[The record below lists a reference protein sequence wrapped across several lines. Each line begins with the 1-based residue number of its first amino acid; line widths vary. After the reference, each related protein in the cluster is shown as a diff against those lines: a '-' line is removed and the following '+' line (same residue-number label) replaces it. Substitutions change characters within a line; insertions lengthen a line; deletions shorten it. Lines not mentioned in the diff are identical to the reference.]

1 MAETIDKIQVEV
13 EATAK
18 GTSQVFKE
26 LTSNLQTLKSALSSI
41 DTSKLSQ
48 VNKASNKIKVDTSGM
63 TKAQKD
69 VESSVN
75 SIKQALAG
83 LQSLKNAAL
92 GGDSSSATSF
102 NRRVIAIQSN
112 IDVLKEK
119 LSQLGNTSVP
129 TQAFTDLDS
138 KIETTRTKL
147 QDLESKYASMGG
159 KAVDLGDLT
168 QTNSDIE
175 TTKTELDSLI
185 AKQQELINT
194 GQAYTDPFSGYRDS
208 IEEVQST
215 LASASSEVQTAI
227 DNMSNSASSADTSGL
242 ANGLGD
248 VADKAKEAASS
259 LWSMTKSGIKSG
271 FSSLKN
277 SLSKIKDT
285 LTNIGK
291 KASSSVSTGFSKILK
306 YAFGIRSMYVLFRR
320 LRSAVKDSF
329 TELQNS
335 GAYYQTTKAN
345 IDALK
350 SSLST
355 LKYQFGAAFEPIFNT
370 VAPALQTLINYL
382 VTVMNTISAF
392 IAKLTGK
399 STYSKAVASTAAI
412 AANTGS
418 AAGSAAE
425 LNKQLQGFD
434 ELNNLDLDSGSSGG
448 SGGGGSSNSGSVQY
462 VEESVDSA
470 LTSFW
475 DSLSNAITN
484 GEWYKAGT
492 LISNALTEALNS
504 INWDSIF
511 QSASNFGTG
520 LADFLNGLITD
531 DLFSAVGTTIANALK
546 TALIAALTFGTEF
559 DWSGLGT
566 AIASGINAFVEAN
579 PLDLLV
585 SAFNV
590 WANGILTTLIT
601 AIDTTSWKA
610 IAQHIADA
618 IGNLDVGGITW
629 KLGKLVTSLVNAVKD
644 LVSNKETWT
653 NLGNK
658 IAEGI
663 NGFFEG
669 FEGSSVAY
677 LLNNLISGLQSM
689 ITTALKKIKWS
700 EVAKDI
706 VTFIGNLDLG
716 NIALI
721 ISGLYLASAA
731 WTATK
736 TAFVALLKTNIMSV
750 VGGLGT
756 VNAGTVAVS
765 VLLAASIGWKIG
777 TKIYESASGH
787 EVEQGFIDEITDIWN
802 GFTKDKVKFNL
813 LDFIEFTVEDADG
826 WYGDYRNWVNDLV
839 DCITEDFE
847 TLKTSVESAWDSV
860 WYGKGTTAHG
870 YNGATS
876 EAVRYIE
883 GTGQGYDSELNE
895 KGANLWN
902 GIFNGFDKAMKVT
915 NPLII
920 PIEWLKDKFAKWWAD
935 TFEEHSPA
943 RAVYPLGEN
952 LWLGIYNGFKEAME
966 KFSLSELIND
976 LSVELLGTGQVKTGK
991 TAQGNFNRS
1000 TDKTHSNKGNNTV
1013 TYKINTETQ
1022 INGTKKSSAEIN
1034 SYAEAY
1040 NNLFTEANQS
1050 ASATH
1055 KLDVG
1060 GQISSIDDVTDW
1072 KNKFHNLRQTWTSK
1086 DATLTAKEDGLA
1098 NGNVANWIKQFDE
1111 KKKSW
1116 TDKTSTLSV
1125 KQSGLE
1131 SFGDENKGY
1140 IKQLNQVK
1148 SKWQGSSATF
1158 NVDLKGNIGSSTELT
1173 NVANAAKSL
1182 NDNFPSGNHSATWSA
1197 TLSGTDTNSLNA
1209 YAGAVKNVYD
1219 NFYTGEHTAS
1229 YSVSISGDTSGADTW
1244 ISNVASKLAKKIS
1257 EQISGTSSKGSTKF
1271 YGNANGGI
1279 ISGNN
1284 VFNIPQYAGG
1294 TLNAGSVF
1302 VAGESG
1308 PEVMGHINGR
1318 TEILNRSQIASIMN
1332 NSFVSAM
1339 AQFGNRMLASPETVA
1354 YRSSSYQGYTPTST
1368 NGDSIYLAEQN
1379 QLLREQNQLLAEI
1392 LEKPTGISSRDVFN
1406 ATRSEAQSYYN
1417 RTGNS
1422 AFM

>member
-69 VESSVN
+69 VEDNVN

-83 LQSLKNAAL
+83 LKSLKIAAL

-102 NRRVIAIQSN
+102 NRRVISIQSS

-168 QTNSDIE
+168 QTQSDIE

-194 GQAYTDPFSGYRDS
+194 GQAYTDPFAGYRDS

-248 VADKAKEAASS
+248 VASQAKEAASS
-259 LWSMTKSGIKSG
+259 LWSMAKSGIKSG

-291 KASSSVSTGFSKILK
+291 NASSSVSTGFSKILK

-448 SGGGGSSNSGSVQY
+448 SGGGGSSDSGSVQY

-475 DSLSNAITN
+475 DSLSDAITN

-546 TALIAALTFGTEF
+546 TALIAAFSFGSEF
-559 DWSGLGT
+559 DWTGLGT
-566 AIASGINAFVEAN
+566 AIASGINSFVEAN

-590 WANGILTTLIT
+590 WANGILTTLIS
-601 AIDTTSWKA
+601 AIDGISWKD

-618 IGNLDVGGITW
+618 IAKLDVGGISW
-629 KLGKLVTSLVNAVKD
+629 NLGTLANEIANALYT

-653 NLGNK
+653 NLGTKIGEGITNLFK
-658 IAEGI
+658 SMNQVDDKTGLTGWQALGKSITSTISGLVDAIKTALETVEWDEVGQAIADFIAEIDVSQLLWDLGTLAWEI
-663 NGFFEG
+663 VKALADAIVSLWENGDAKTKIG
-669 FEGSSVAY
+669 MAIIGLIAVAK
-677 LLNNLISGLQSM
+677 LTNLASTLTTLISGAVPSTISLSNPIQLSWLGKVALVAGTAALSWEAGKSLSQWIAEKLSGTEGISAEAASDYIKVSQSM
-689 ITTALKKIKWS
+689 TLEMVLEEISSAANETTASGENRLWKAWQDLVNDWYEPVYEEIDSAQDKNKNTNTKKI
-700 EVAKDI
+700 
-706 VTFIGNLDLG
+706 
-716 NIALI
+716 
-721 ISGLYLASAA
+721 
-731 WTATK
+731 
-736 TAFVALLKTNIMSV
+736 
-750 VGGLGT
+750 
-756 VNAGTVAVS
+756 
-765 VLLAASIGWKIG
+765 
-777 TKIYESASGH
+777 
-787 EVEQGFIDEITDIWN
+787 
-802 GFTKDKVKFNL
+802 
-813 LDFIEFTVEDADG
+813 
-826 WYGDYRNWVNDLV
+826 
-839 DCITEDFE
+839 
-847 TLKTSVESAWDSV
+847 
-860 WYGKGTTAHG
+860 
-870 YNGATS
+870 
-876 EAVRYIE
+876 
-883 GTGQGYDSELNE
+883 
-895 KGANLWN
+895 N
-902 GIFNGFDKAMKVT
+902 GIPVNETQYD
-915 NPLII
+915 
-920 PIEWLKDKFAKWWAD
+920 
-935 TFEEHSPA
+935 
-943 RAVYPLGEN
+943 
-952 LWLGIYNGFKEAME
+952 
-966 KFSLSELIND
+966 
-976 LSVELLGTGQVKTGK
+976 GQKKTGK
-991 TAQGNFNRS
+991 TS
-1000 TDKTHSNKGNNTV
+1000 TRTFKYN
-1013 TYKINTETQ
+1013 IETQ
-1022 INGTKKSSAEIN
+1022 INGTKKSASEVNNLAESYKNLNSEASESAE
-1034 SYAEAY
+1034 
-1040 NNLFTEANQS
+1040 
-1050 ASATH
+1050 ATYTV
-1055 KLDVG
+1055 KTG
-1060 GQISSIDDVTDW
+1060 GQISSVEDLTDW
-1072 KNKFHNLRQTWTSK
+1072 KNKFHNLRQTWSSK

-1098 NGNVANWIKQFDE
+1098 NGNVENWIKQFDE

-1148 SKWQGSSATF
+1148 SKWEGKSTSF

-1173 NVANAAKSL
+1173 NVANAVSTLNSSFQGDKS
-1182 NDNFPSGNHSATWSA
+1182 
-1197 TLSGTDTNSLNA
+1197 
-1209 YAGAVKNVYD
+1209 
-1219 NFYTGEHTAS
+1219 AS
-1229 YSVSISGDTSGADTW
+1229 YSVSYSGPSGTDLGSYAGGVASINSAFSEANSKTLAYTISASVDMDSVNSAISK
-1244 ISNVASKLAKKIS
+1244 ISNEI
-1257 EQISGTSSKGSTKF
+1257 SKGLTKEIKMTAK
-1271 YGNANGGI
+1271 ANGGI
-1279 ISGNN
+1279 ITANTT
-1284 VFNIPQYAGG
+1284 FNIPQYAGG

-1354 YRSSSYQGYTPTST
+1354 YRSSSYQGYTATST
-1368 NGDSIYLAEQN
+1368 NGDSLYLAEQN
-1379 QLLREQNQLLAEI
+1379 QLLREQNQLLTEI

>member
-1 MAETIDKIQVEV
+1 MAQTIDKVQVEV

-18 GTSQVFKE
+18 GTSQVFSD
-26 LTSNLQTLKSALSSI
+26 LTKNLATLKSALESI
-41 DTSKLSQ
+41 DTSKLSK
-48 VNKASNKIKVDTSGM
+48 VNKASGKLGIDTSGM
-63 TKAQKD
+63 TKAEKE
-69 VESSVN
+69 VSSSVD
-75 SIKQALAG
+75 SLKQKLAG
-83 LQSLKNAAL
+83 LNSYKTAAL
-92 GGDSSSATSF
+92 SGDSSSFTSF
-102 NRRVIAIQSN
+102 NRRVISIQSE
-112 IDVLKEK
+112 IDVLAEK
-119 LSQLGNTSVP
+119 LRQLGDN
-129 TQAFTDLDS
+129 
-138 KIETTRTKL
+138 RTGVNI
-147 QDLESKYASMGG
+147 D
-159 KAVDLGDLT
+159 T
-168 QTNSDIE
+168 
-175 TTKTELDSLI
+175 DSL
-185 AKQQELINT
+185 QT
-194 GQAYTDPFSGYRDS
+194 YRDQLVD
-208 IEEVQST
+208 IQNTLST
-215 LASASSEVQTAI
+215 TSSETQNAY
-227 DNMSNSASSADTSGL
+227 NAMSSATSNADTSGL
-242 ANGLGD
+242 SNGLGE

-259 LWSMTKSGIKSG
+259 LWSMAKSGIKSG

-285 LTNIGK
+285 LTSIGK
-291 KASSSVSTGFSKILK
+291 NASSSVSTGFSKILK

-448 SGGGGSSNSGSVQY
+448 SGGGGSSDSGSVEY

-475 DSLSNAITN
+475 DSLADAITS

-492 LISNALTEALNS
+492 LISDALTEALNS

-511 QSASNFGTG
+511 ESASNFGTG

-531 DLFSAVGTTIANALK
+531 DLFSAVGTTIANSLK
-546 TALIAALTFGTEF
+546 TALIAAFSFGSEF
-559 DWSGLGT
+559 DWTGLGT
-566 AIASGINAFVEAN
+566 AIASGINSFVEAN

-590 WANGILTTLIT
+590 WANGILTTLIS
-601 AIDTTSWKA
+601 AIDGISWKG

-618 IGNLDVGGITW
+618 IAKLDVGGISW
-629 KLGKLVTSLVNAVKD
+629 NLGTLANEIANALYT

-653 NLGNK
+653 NLGTKIGEGITNLFK
-658 IAEGI
+658 SMNQVDDKTGLTGWQALGKSITSTISGLVDAIKTALETVEWDEVGQAIADFIAEIDVSQLLWDLGTLAWEI
-663 NGFFEG
+663 VKALADAIVSLWENGDAKTKIG
-669 FEGSSVAY
+669 MAIIGLIAVAK
-677 LLNNLISGLQSM
+677 LTNLASTLTTLISGAVPSTISLSNPIQLSWLGKVALVAGTAALSWEAGKSLSQWIAEKLSGTEGISAEAASDYIKVSQSM
-689 ITTALKKIKWS
+689 TLEMVLEEISSAANETTASGENRLWKAWQDLVNDWYEPVYEEIDSAQNKNKNTNTKKI
-700 EVAKDI
+700 
-706 VTFIGNLDLG
+706 
-716 NIALI
+716 
-721 ISGLYLASAA
+721 
-731 WTATK
+731 
-736 TAFVALLKTNIMSV
+736 
-750 VGGLGT
+750 
-756 VNAGTVAVS
+756 
-765 VLLAASIGWKIG
+765 
-777 TKIYESASGH
+777 
-787 EVEQGFIDEITDIWN
+787 
-802 GFTKDKVKFNL
+802 
-813 LDFIEFTVEDADG
+813 
-826 WYGDYRNWVNDLV
+826 
-839 DCITEDFE
+839 
-847 TLKTSVESAWDSV
+847 
-860 WYGKGTTAHG
+860 
-870 YNGATS
+870 
-876 EAVRYIE
+876 
-883 GTGQGYDSELNE
+883 
-895 KGANLWN
+895 N
-902 GIFNGFDKAMKVT
+902 GIPVNETQYD
-915 NPLII
+915 
-920 PIEWLKDKFAKWWAD
+920 
-935 TFEEHSPA
+935 
-943 RAVYPLGEN
+943 
-952 LWLGIYNGFKEAME
+952 
-966 KFSLSELIND
+966 
-976 LSVELLGTGQVKTGK
+976 GQKKTGK
-991 TAQGNFNRS
+991 TS
-1000 TDKTHSNKGNNTV
+1000 TRTFKYN
-1013 TYKINTETQ
+1013 IETQ
-1022 INGTKKSSAEIN
+1022 INGTKKSESDVSKLAESYKNLN
-1034 SYAEAY
+1034 SEAKENAEATY
-1040 NNLFTEANQS
+1040 TVK
-1050 ASATH
+1050 T
-1055 KLDVG
+1055 G
-1060 GQISSIDDVTDW
+1060 GQISDITDLTDW
-1072 KNKFHNLRQTWTSK
+1072 KNKFHNLRQTWSSK

-1098 NGNVANWIKQFDE
+1098 NGNVENWIKQFDE

-1182 NDNFPSGNHSATWSA
+1182 NDNFPSGDHSATWSA

-1354 YRSSSYQGYTPTST
+1354 YRSSSYQGYTATST
-1368 NGDSIYLAEQN
+1368 NGDSLYLAEQN
-1379 QLLREQNQLLAEI
+1379 QLLREQNQLLTEI

>member
-1 MAETIDKIQVEV
+1 MAQTIDKVQVEV

-18 GTSQVFKE
+18 GTSQVFSD
-26 LTSNLQTLKSALSSI
+26 LTKNLATLKSALESI
-41 DTSKLSQ
+41 DTSKLSK
-48 VNKASNKIKVDTSGM
+48 VNKASGKLGIDTSGM
-63 TKAQKD
+63 TKAEKE
-69 VESSVN
+69 VSSSVD
-75 SIKQALAG
+75 SLKQKLAG
-83 LQSLKNAAL
+83 LNSYKTAAL
-92 GGDSSSATSF
+92 SGDSSSFTSF
-102 NRRVIAIQSN
+102 NRRVISIQSE
-112 IDVLKEK
+112 IDVLAEK
-119 LSQLGNTSVP
+119 LRQLGDN
-129 TQAFTDLDS
+129 
-138 KIETTRTKL
+138 RTGVNI
-147 QDLESKYASMGG
+147 D
-159 KAVDLGDLT
+159 T
-168 QTNSDIE
+168 
-175 TTKTELDSLI
+175 DSL
-185 AKQQELINT
+185 QT
-194 GQAYTDPFSGYRDS
+194 YRDQLVD
-208 IEEVQST
+208 IQNTLST
-215 LASASSEVQTAI
+215 TSSETQNAY
-227 DNMSNSASSADTSGL
+227 NAMSSATSNADTSGL
-242 ANGLGD
+242 SNGLGE

-291 KASSSVSTGFSKILK
+291 NASSSVSTGFSKILK

-448 SGGGGSSNSGSVQY
+448 SGGGGSSDSGSVQY

-475 DSLSNAITN
+475 DSLSDAITN

-492 LISNALTEALNS
+492 LISEALTEALNS
-504 INWDSIF
+504 INWNSIF

-546 TALIAALTFGTEF
+546 TALIAAFSFGSEF
-559 DWSGLGT
+559 DWTGLGT
-566 AIASGINAFVEAN
+566 AIASGINAFVKAN

-590 WANGILTTLIT
+590 WANGILTTLIS
-601 AIDTTSWKA
+601 AIDGISWKD

-618 IGNLDVGGITW
+618 IAKLDVGGISW
-629 KLGKLVTSLVNAVKD
+629 NLGTLANEIANALYT

-653 NLGNK
+653 NLGTKIGEGITNLFK
-658 IAEGI
+658 SMNQVDDKTGLTGWQALGKSITSTISGLVDAIKTALETVEWDEVGQAIADFIAEIDVSQLLWDLGTLAWEI
-663 NGFFEG
+663 VKALADAIVSLWENGDAKTKIG
-669 FEGSSVAY
+669 MAIIGLIAVAK
-677 LLNNLISGLQSM
+677 LTGLASTLTTLISGAVPSTISLSNPIQLSWLGKVALVAGTAALSWEAGKSLSQWIAEKLSGTEGISAEAASDYIKISQSYTLEM
-689 ITTALKKIKWS
+689 YLKEIKSAAEDGNLWEAWSEMVNDWYEPVYEEIDSAQDKNKNTNTKKI
-700 EVAKDI
+700 
-706 VTFIGNLDLG
+706 
-716 NIALI
+716 
-721 ISGLYLASAA
+721 
-731 WTATK
+731 
-736 TAFVALLKTNIMSV
+736 
-750 VGGLGT
+750 
-756 VNAGTVAVS
+756 
-765 VLLAASIGWKIG
+765 
-777 TKIYESASGH
+777 
-787 EVEQGFIDEITDIWN
+787 
-802 GFTKDKVKFNL
+802 
-813 LDFIEFTVEDADG
+813 
-826 WYGDYRNWVNDLV
+826 
-839 DCITEDFE
+839 
-847 TLKTSVESAWDSV
+847 
-860 WYGKGTTAHG
+860 
-870 YNGATS
+870 
-876 EAVRYIE
+876 
-883 GTGQGYDSELNE
+883 
-895 KGANLWN
+895 N
-902 GIFNGFDKAMKVT
+902 GIPVNETQYD
-915 NPLII
+915 
-920 PIEWLKDKFAKWWAD
+920 
-935 TFEEHSPA
+935 
-943 RAVYPLGEN
+943 
-952 LWLGIYNGFKEAME
+952 
-966 KFSLSELIND
+966 
-976 LSVELLGTGQVKTGK
+976 GQKKTGK
-991 TAQGNFNRS
+991 TS
-1000 TDKTHSNKGNNTV
+1000 TRTFKYN
-1013 TYKINTETQ
+1013 IETQ
-1022 INGTKKSSAEIN
+1022 INGTKKSASEVNNLAESYKNLNSEASESAE
-1034 SYAEAY
+1034 
-1040 NNLFTEANQS
+1040 
-1050 ASATH
+1050 ATYTV
-1055 KLDVG
+1055 KTG
-1060 GQISSIDDVTDW
+1060 GQISSVEDLTDW
-1072 KNKFHNLRQTWTSK
+1072 KNKFHNLRQTWSSK

-1098 NGNVANWIKQFDE
+1098 NGNVENWIKQFDE

-1148 SKWQGSSATF
+1148 SKWEGKSTSF

-1173 NVANAAKSL
+1173 NVANAVSTLNSSFQGDKS
-1182 NDNFPSGNHSATWSA
+1182 
-1197 TLSGTDTNSLNA
+1197 
-1209 YAGAVKNVYD
+1209 
-1219 NFYTGEHTAS
+1219 AS
-1229 YSVSISGDTSGADTW
+1229 YSVSYSGPSGTDLGSYAGGVASINSAFSEANSKTLAYTISASVDMDSVNSAISK
-1244 ISNVASKLAKKIS
+1244 ISNEI
-1257 EQISGTSSKGSTKF
+1257 SKGLTKEIKMTAK
-1271 YGNANGGI
+1271 ANGGI
-1279 ISGNN
+1279 ITANTT
-1284 VFNIPQYAGG
+1284 FNIPQYAGG

-1354 YRSSSYQGYTPTST
+1354 YRSSSYQGYTATST
-1368 NGDSIYLAEQN
+1368 NGDSLYLAEQN
-1379 QLLREQNQLLAEI
+1379 QLLREQNQLIKEL

>member
-1 MAETIDKIQVEV
+1 MAQTIDKVQVEV

-18 GTSQVFKE
+18 GTSQVFSD
-26 LTSNLQTLKSALSSI
+26 LTKNLATLKSALESI
-41 DTSKLSQ
+41 DTSKLSK
-48 VNKASNKIKVDTSGM
+48 VNKASGKLGIDTSGM
-63 TKAQKD
+63 TKAEKE
-69 VESSVN
+69 VSSSVD
-75 SIKQALAG
+75 SLKQKLAG
-83 LQSLKNAAL
+83 LNSYKTAAL
-92 GGDSSSATSF
+92 SGDSSSFTSF
-102 NRRVIAIQSN
+102 NRRVISIQSE
-112 IDVLKEK
+112 IDVLAEK
-119 LSQLGNTSVP
+119 LRQLGDN
-129 TQAFTDLDS
+129 
-138 KIETTRTKL
+138 RTGVNI
-147 QDLESKYASMGG
+147 D
-159 KAVDLGDLT
+159 T
-168 QTNSDIE
+168 
-175 TTKTELDSLI
+175 DSL
-185 AKQQELINT
+185 QT
-194 GQAYTDPFSGYRDS
+194 YRDQLVD
-208 IEEVQST
+208 IQNTLST
-215 LASASSEVQTAI
+215 TSSETQNAY
-227 DNMSNSASSADTSGL
+227 NAMSSATSNADTSSL
-242 ANGLGD
+242 SNGLGE

-291 KASSSVSTGFSKILK
+291 NASSSVSTGFSKILK

-448 SGGGGSSNSGSVQY
+448 SGGGGSSDSGSVQY

-492 LISNALTEALNS
+492 LISEALTEALNS
-504 INWDSIF
+504 INWDSVF

-531 DLFSAVGTTIANALK
+531 DLFSAVGTTIANSLK
-546 TALIAALTFGTEF
+546 TALIAAFSFGTEF
-559 DWSGLGT
+559 DWTGLGT

-590 WANGILTTLIT
+590 WANGILTTLIS
-601 AIDTTSWKA
+601 AIDGISWKA

-618 IGNLDVGGITW
+618 IAKLDVGGISW
-629 KLGKLVTSLVNAVKD
+629 NLGTLANEIANALYT

-653 NLGNK
+653 NLGTKIGEGITNLFK
-658 IAEGI
+658 SMNQVDDKTGLTGWQALGKSITSTISGLVDAIKTALETVEWDEVGQAIADFIAEIDVSQLLWDLGTLAWEI
-663 NGFFEG
+663 VKALADAIVSLWENGDAKTKIG
-669 FEGSSVAY
+669 MAIIGLIAVAK
-677 LLNNLISGLQSM
+677 LTGLASTLTTLISGAVPSTISLSNPIQLSWLGKVALVAGTAALSWEAGKSLSQWIAEKLSGTEGISAEAASDYIKVSQSM
-689 ITTALKKIKWS
+689 TLEMVLEEISSAANETTASGENRLWKAWQDLVNDWYEPVYEEIDSAQNKNKNTNTKKI
-700 EVAKDI
+700 
-706 VTFIGNLDLG
+706 
-716 NIALI
+716 
-721 ISGLYLASAA
+721 
-731 WTATK
+731 
-736 TAFVALLKTNIMSV
+736 
-750 VGGLGT
+750 
-756 VNAGTVAVS
+756 
-765 VLLAASIGWKIG
+765 
-777 TKIYESASGH
+777 
-787 EVEQGFIDEITDIWN
+787 
-802 GFTKDKVKFNL
+802 
-813 LDFIEFTVEDADG
+813 
-826 WYGDYRNWVNDLV
+826 
-839 DCITEDFE
+839 
-847 TLKTSVESAWDSV
+847 
-860 WYGKGTTAHG
+860 
-870 YNGATS
+870 
-876 EAVRYIE
+876 
-883 GTGQGYDSELNE
+883 
-895 KGANLWN
+895 N
-902 GIFNGFDKAMKVT
+902 GIPVNETQYD
-915 NPLII
+915 
-920 PIEWLKDKFAKWWAD
+920 
-935 TFEEHSPA
+935 
-943 RAVYPLGEN
+943 
-952 LWLGIYNGFKEAME
+952 
-966 KFSLSELIND
+966 
-976 LSVELLGTGQVKTGK
+976 GQKKTGK
-991 TAQGNFNRS
+991 TS
-1000 TDKTHSNKGNNTV
+1000 TRTFKYN
-1013 TYKINTETQ
+1013 IETQ
-1022 INGTKKSSAEIN
+1022 INGTKKSESDVSKLAESYKNLN
-1034 SYAEAY
+1034 SEAKENAEATY
-1040 NNLFTEANQS
+1040 TVK
-1050 ASATH
+1050 T
-1055 KLDVG
+1055 G
-1060 GQISSIDDVTDW
+1060 GQISDITDLTDW
-1072 KNKFHNLRQTWTSK
+1072 KNKFHNLRQTWSSK

-1116 TDKTSTLSV
+1116 TDKPATLSV

-1148 SKWQGSSATF
+1148 SKWQGSNATF

-1219 NFYTGEHTAS
+1219 NFYTGDHTAS
-1229 YSVSISGDTSGADTW
+1229 YSISISGDTSGADTW

-1257 EQISGTSSKGSTKF
+1257 EQISGTSSKGSTNF
-1271 YGNANGGI
+1271 YKNANGGI

-1354 YRSSSYQGYTPTST
+1354 YKSSSYQGYTATST
-1368 NGDSIYLAEQN
+1368 NGDGLYLAEQN

-1392 LEKPTGISSRDVFN
+1392 LDKPTGISSRDVFN
-1406 ATRSEAQSYYN
+1406 AVKSEANNYYR

-1422 AFM
+1422 AFIN

>member
-1 MAETIDKIQVEV
+1 MAQTIDKVQVEV

-18 GTSQVFKE
+18 GTSQVFSD
-26 LTSNLQTLKSALSSI
+26 LTKNLATLKSALESI
-41 DTSKLSQ
+41 DTSKLSK
-48 VNKASNKIKVDTSGM
+48 VSKASGKLGIDTSGM
-63 TKAQKD
+63 TKAEKE
-69 VESSVN
+69 VSSSVD
-75 SIKQALAG
+75 SLKQKLAG
-83 LQSLKNAAL
+83 LNSYKNAAL
-92 GGDSSSATSF
+92 SGDSSSFTSF
-102 NRRVIAIQSN
+102 NRRVISIQSE
-112 IDVLKEK
+112 IDVLAEK
-119 LSQLGNTSVP
+119 LRQLGDN
-129 TQAFTDLDS
+129 
-138 KIETTRTKL
+138 RTGVNI
-147 QDLESKYASMGG
+147 D
-159 KAVDLGDLT
+159 T
-168 QTNSDIE
+168 
-175 TTKTELDSLI
+175 DSL
-185 AKQQELINT
+185 Q
-194 GQAYTDPFSGYRDS
+194 SYRDQLVD
-208 IEEVQST
+208 IQNTLST
-215 LASASSEVQTAI
+215 TSSETQNAF
-227 DNMSNSASSADTSGL
+227 NAMSSATSNADTSGL
-242 ANGLGD
+242 SNGLGD

-271 FSSLKN
+271 FNSLKSSL
-277 SLSKIKDT
+277 SSIKDT
-285 LTNIGK
+285 LTNIGS
-291 KASSSVSTGFSKILK
+291 KASSTVNTGFSKILK

-320 LRSAVKDSF
+320 LRTAVKDSF

-412 AANTGS
+412 SANTGS

-448 SGGGGSSNSGSVQY
+448 SGGGSSSDSGTVQY

-475 DSLSNAITN
+475 DSLADAISS

-492 LISNALTEALNS
+492 LISDALTEALNS

-511 QSASNFGTG
+511 ESASNFGTG

-531 DLFSAVGTTIANALK
+531 DLFSAVGSTIANSLK
-546 TALIAALTFGTEF
+546 TALIAALSFGTEF
-559 DWSGLGT
+559 DWTGLGT
-566 AIASGINAFVEAN
+566 AIASGINAFVEKN

-601 AIDTTSWKA
+601 AIDGTSWKD

-618 IGNLDVGGITW
+618 IAKLDVGGITW
-629 KLGKLVTSLVNAVKD
+629 KLGKLVTSLANALKD

-653 NLGNK
+653 NLGTK

-706 VTFIGNLDLG
+706 VTFVGNLDLG
-716 NIALI
+716 NIALT
-721 ISGLYLASAA
+721 ISGLYLANAA
-731 WTATK
+731 WIATK
-736 TAFVALLKTNIMSV
+736 TAFTTLLTTNIMSV

-777 TKIYESASGH
+777 TEIYESASGH
-787 EVEQGFIDEITDIWN
+787 EVEQGFIEEITDIWN
-802 GFTKDKVKFNL
+802 GFTKDKVEFNL
-813 LDFIEFTVEDADG
+813 LDFIEFTVEDAEG
-826 WYGDYRNWVNDLV
+826 WYGDYRDWVNDLV
-839 DCITEDFE
+839 DYITEDFE
-847 TLKTSVESAWDSV
+847 TLKKSVESAWDSV

-870 YNGATS
+870 YNGAPS

-902 GIFNGFDKAMKVT
+902 GIYNGFTKAMKVT
-915 NPLII
+915 NPLLV
-920 PIEWLKDKFAKWWAD
+920 PIEWLKDKVATWWAD

-943 RAVYPLGEN
+943 RAMYPLGEN

-966 KFSLSELIND
+966 KYSLSDLIND
-976 LSVELLGTGQVKTGK
+976 LSVALLGTGEVKTGY
-991 TAQGNFNRS
+991 TAQGNFNRQ
-1000 TDKTHSNKGNNTV
+1000 TDKTHSNKNNNSV

-1022 INGTKKSSAEIN
+1022 INGTKRSNTEIQ
-1034 SYAEAY
+1034 SYADAY

-1086 DATLTAKEDGLA
+1086 DAQFTTSEDGIA
-1098 NGNVANWIKQFDE
+1098 NGKVSGWIGQLAELAKKWFATGTTATFTSKESGLKDFYTE
-1111 KKKSW
+1111 KTGHLARLQTLNTAWEGKGLNRTATFTTNLGGNLSSASDLN
-1116 TDKTSTLSV
+1116 TAATAISTLN
-1125 KQSGLE
+1125 K
-1131 SFGDENKGY
+1131 SFTGD
-1140 IKQLNQVK
+1140 K
-1148 SKWQGSSATF
+1148 S
-1158 NVDLKGNIGSSTELT
+1158 
-1173 NVANAAKSL
+1173 
-1182 NDNFPSGNHSATWSA
+1182 
-1197 TLSGTDTNSLNA
+1197 
-1209 YAGAVKNVYD
+1209 
-1219 NFYTGEHTAS
+1219 AS
-1229 YSVSISGDTSGADTW
+1229 YSVSLSGSSAKDMADYAGGVAALDSSFSSASSKDLDYNVKLSGNYSGVEELVNTIVSKIS
-1244 ISNVASKLAKKIS
+1244 SKLSKYQLKF
-1257 EQISGTSSKGSTKF
+1257 TS
-1271 YGNANGGI
+1271 NALGGI
-1279 ISGNN
+1279 IANGTKY
-1284 VFNIPQYAGG
+1284 NIPQYAGG
-1294 TLNAGSVF
+1294 TLDAGSVF
-1302 VAGESG
+1302 VAGEAG

-1339 AQFGNRMLASPETVA
+1339 AQFGNRMLTSPETVA
-1354 YRSSSYQGYTPTST
+1354 YRSSSYQGYTATSS
-1368 NGDSIYLAEQN
+1368 NGDSLYLAEQN

-1392 LEKPTGISSRDVFN
+1392 LDKPTGISSRDVFN
-1406 ATRSEAQSYYN
+1406 AVKSEANNYYR

-1422 AFM
+1422 AFIN

>member
-1 MAETIDKIQVEV
+1 MAQTIDKVQVEV

-18 GTSQVFKE
+18 GTSQVFSD
-26 LTSNLQTLKSALSSI
+26 LTKNLATLKSALESI
-41 DTSKLSQ
+41 DTSKLSK
-48 VNKASNKIKVDTSGM
+48 VNKASGKLGIDTSGM
-63 TKAQKD
+63 TKAEKE
-69 VESSVN
+69 VSSSVD
-75 SIKQALAG
+75 SLKQKLAG
-83 LQSLKNAAL
+83 LNSYKTAAL
-92 GGDSSSATSF
+92 SGDSSSFTSF
-102 NRRVIAIQSN
+102 NRRVISIQSE
-112 IDVLKEK
+112 IDVLAEK
-119 LSQLGNTSVP
+119 LRQLGDN
-129 TQAFTDLDS
+129 
-138 KIETTRTKL
+138 RTGVNI
-147 QDLESKYASMGG
+147 D
-159 KAVDLGDLT
+159 T
-168 QTNSDIE
+168 
-175 TTKTELDSLI
+175 DSL
-185 AKQQELINT
+185 QT
-194 GQAYTDPFSGYRDS
+194 YRDQLVD
-208 IEEVQST
+208 IQNTLST
-215 LASASSEVQTAI
+215 TSSETQNAY
-227 DNMSNSASSADTSGL
+227 NAMSSATSNADTSNL
-242 ANGLGD
+242 SNGLGE

-285 LTNIGK
+285 LTSIGK
-291 KASSSVSTGFSKILK
+291 NASSSVSTGFSKILK

-448 SGGGGSSNSGSVQY
+448 SGGGSSSDSGSVQY

-475 DSLSNAITN
+475 DSLADAITN

-531 DLFSAVGTTIANALK
+531 DLFSAVGTTIANSLK
-546 TALIAALTFGTEF
+546 TALIAAFSFGSEF
-559 DWSGLGT
+559 DWTGLGT
-566 AIASGINAFVEAN
+566 AIASGINSFVEAN

-601 AIDTTSWKA
+601 AIDTTSWKD

-618 IGNLDVGGITW
+618 IGKLDVGGITW
-629 KLGKLVTSLVNAVKD
+629 KLGKLVTSLANALKD

-756 VNAGTVAVS
+756 VNAGTVTVS

-777 TKIYESASGH
+777 TEIYESASSH

-802 GFTKDKVKFNL
+802 GFTKDKVEFNL

-826 WYGDYRNWVNDLV
+826 WYGDYRDWVNDLV
-839 DCITEDFE
+839 DYITEDFE

-902 GIFNGFDKAMKVT
+902 GIYNGFDKAMKVT
-915 NPLII
+915 NPLLI

-1072 KNKFHNLRQTWTSK
+1072 KNKFHNLRQTWSSK

-1116 TDKTSTLSV
+1116 TDKPATLSV

-1148 SKWQGSSATF
+1148 SKWEGKSTSF

-1219 NFYTGEHTAS
+1219 NFYTGEHNAS

-1354 YRSSSYQGYTPTST
+1354 YRSSSYQGYTATST
-1368 NGDSIYLAEQN
+1368 NGDSLYLAEQN

-1392 LEKPTGISSRDVFN
+1392 LDKPTGISSRDVFN
-1406 ATRSEAQSYYN
+1406 AVKSEANNYYR

-1422 AFM
+1422 AFIN

>member
-1 MAETIDKIQVEV
+1 MASIDKVQVEIV
-13 EATAK
+13 ATAK
-18 GTSQVFKE
+18 GTSAVFTQLQSQ
-26 LTSNLQTLKSALSSI
+26 LTTLKSAMDSI
-41 DTSKLSQ
+41 DTSKLQ
-48 VNKASNKIKVDTSGM
+48 KITKGSNKVSVDTSEM
-63 TKAQKD
+63 TKAEQAI
-69 VESSVN
+69 SSEISKIERN
-75 SIKQALAG
+75 FARLK
-83 LQSLKNAAL
+83 SLKEAAL
-92 GGDSSSATSF
+92 SGDSSSATSF
-102 NRRVIAIQSN
+102 SRRVISLQGDIDALGERLKQLNDNRIGVN
-112 IDVLKEK
+112 IDSDAFQTFRERLAEVQGNLNTAKTAVTDAVSTMNAQKVNPDTKE
-119 LSQLGNTSVP
+119 
-129 TQAFTDLDS
+129 
-138 KIETTRTKL
+138 
-147 QDLESKYASMGG
+147 ASSN
-159 KAVDLGDLT
+159 L
-168 QTNSDIE
+168 SDI
-175 TTKTELDSLI
+175 
-185 AKQQELINT
+185 A
-194 GQAYTDPFSGYRDS
+194 A
-208 IEEVQST
+208 
-215 LASASSEVQTAI
+215 
-227 DNMSNSASSADTSGL
+227 
-242 ANGLGD
+242 
-248 VADKAKEAASS
+248 KAKEAASS
-259 LWSMTKSGIKSG
+259 LWSMTKSGLKSG
-271 FSSLKN
+271 FNGLKTTLSSIKN
-277 SLSKIKDT
+277 T
-285 LTNIGK
+285 LTSIGSS
-291 KASSSVSTGFSKILK
+291 ASKSVSTGFTKILK
-306 YAFGIRSMYVLFRR
+306 YGFGIRSMYVLFRR
-320 LRSAVKDSF
+320 LKTAIKDSF

-335 GAYYQTTKAN
+335 GAQYQTTRAN
-345 IDALK
+345 IEALK
-350 SSLST
+350 NSLTT

-434 ELNNLDLDSGSSGG
+434 ELNNLDLDSGSGGG
-448 SGGGGSSNSGSVQY
+448 SGGGGSSDSGTVQY

-475 DSLSNAITN
+475 DSLSDAITN

-546 TALIAALTFGTEF
+546 TALIAAFSFGSEF
-559 DWSGLGT
+559 DWTGLGT
-566 AIASGINAFVEAN
+566 AIASGINSFVEAN

-590 WANGILTTLIT
+590 WANGILTTLIS
-601 AIDTTSWKA
+601 AIDGISWKG

-618 IGNLDVGGITW
+618 IAKLDVGGITW
-629 KLGKLVTSLVNAVKD
+629 KLGKLVTSLANALKD

-706 VTFIGNLDLG
+706 VSFIGNLDLG

-721 ISGLYLASAA
+721 ISGLYLATEA
-731 WTATK
+731 WIATK
-736 TAFVALLKTNIMSV
+736 TAFSTLLTTNIMSV

-756 VNAGTVAVS
+756 VNAGTVTVS

-777 TKIYESASGH
+777 TNIYESASGH

-802 GFTKDKVKFNL
+802 GFTKDKVEFNL

-826 WYGDYRNWVNDLV
+826 WYGDYRDWVNDLV

-860 WYGKGTTAHG
+860 WYGKGPTAHG

-902 GIFNGFDKAMKVT
+902 GIYNGFDKAMKIT
-915 NPLII
+915 NPLIV
-920 PIEWLKDKFAKWWAD
+920 PIEWLKDKFAQWWAD

-976 LSVELLGTGQVKTGK
+976 LSIDLLGTGTVKTGS
-991 TAQGNFNRS
+991 TAQGNFSNS
-1000 TDKTHSNKGNNTV
+1000 HDTIHKNLKLKTTLSGAAQSKKDVDDLTTSFTNLTTEASK
-1013 TYKINTETQ
+1013 NTE
-1022 INGTKKSSAEIN
+1022 AEYKT
-1034 SYAEAY
+1034 S
-1040 NNLFTEANQS
+1040 
-1050 ASATH
+1050 
-1055 KLDVG
+1055 VG
-1060 GQISSIDDVTDW
+1060 GQISDIEELNTW
-1072 KNKFHNLRQTWTSK
+1072 KNTIENLYKKWLGRDAKFTSSEDGFESKISGWLEKLDVLGKDWEKKSKNAKFTTSESGLSSFEGNNGYKAKLANIENQWKNDGKSRTATFTTNLAGNLNTSNALSTAASAMATLNSSFQGDKSASFKVSYDGPSAETLGGYAGGVNSINSSFSSASSK
-1086 DATLTAKEDGLA
+1086 DVSYSISA
-1098 NGNVANWIKQFDE
+1098 
-1111 KKKSW
+1111 
-1116 TDKTSTLSV
+1116 SV
-1125 KQSGLE
+1125 DMDSVN
-1131 SFGDENKGY
+1131 SA
-1140 IKQLNQVK
+1140 V
-1148 SKWQGSSATF
+1148 SKI
-1158 NVDLKGNIGSSTELT
+1158 NN
-1173 NVANAAKSL
+1173 
-1182 NDNFPSGNHSATWSA
+1182 
-1197 TLSGTDTNSLNA
+1197 
-1209 YAGAVKNVYD
+1209 AVKKGLTTK
-1219 NFYTGEHTAS
+1219 F
-1229 YSVSISGDTSGADTW
+1229 
-1244 ISNVASKLAKKIS
+1244 KIS
-1257 EQISGTSSKGSTKF
+1257 D
-1271 YGNANGGI
+1271 ANTATGGI
-1279 ISGNN
+1279 IAHG
-1284 VFNIPQYAGG
+1284 VKTHIPQYAGG
-1294 TLNAGSVF
+1294 TLDAGSVF
-1302 VAGESG
+1302 IAGEAG

-1318 TEILNRSQIASIMN
+1318 TEILNRSQIASIMS

-1339 AQFGNRMLASPETVA
+1339 AQFGNRLLTSPESLATKP
-1354 YRSSSYQGYTPTST
+1354 SSYTSYSSRNENESYTL
-1368 NGDSIYLAEQN
+1368 IAEQN
-1379 QLLREQNQLLAEI
+1379 EILREQNSLLREI
-1392 LEKPTGISSRDVFN
+1392 ASKDTTISSRDVFN
-1406 ATRSEAQSYYN
+1406 AVRSESNSYYN

-1422 AFM
+1422 PFLI